1 MRYRSAVPQKR
12 GATRVASRRS
22 QRLDQRSPRRRMPQ
36 ERVVGDLSS
45 GIPLEAQLENAAK
58 GVYHGYPMPESDPL
72 AAEVLSRWSMHD

>member
-1 MRYRSAVPQKR
+1 MA
-12 GATRVASRRS
+12 
-22 QRLDQRSPRRRMPQ
+22 Q